1 MMCAG
6 RGDFKVISVFLN
18 GTVCSFFAR
27 TDLFSDWRRG
37 FLRLGVCSCASR
49 ISRVSSILY
58 SFYIYILLYIF
69 FLYFI
74 EYSYGSDR
82 VLCNSSVRENRNVN
96 EWWTRGF

>member
-27 TDLFSDWRRG
+27 TALSDWRRG

-58 SFYIYILLYIF
+58 SFYIYSSIYILSIF
-69 FLYFI
+69 Y
-74 EYSYGSDR
+74 
-82 VLCNSSVRENRNVN
+82 
-96 EWWTRGF
+96 

>member
-27 TDLFSDWRRG
+27 TDLSDWRRG
-37 FLRLGVCSCASR
+37 FLRLGVSSCASR

-58 SFYIYILLYIF
+58 SFYIYSSIYILSIF
-69 FLYFI
+69 Y
-74 EYSYGSDR
+74 
-82 VLCNSSVRENRNVN
+82 
-96 EWWTRGF
+96 

>member
-27 TDLFSDWRRG
+27 TDLSDWRRG

-58 SFYIYILLYIF
+58 SFYIYSSIYILSIF
-69 FLYFI
+69 Y
-74 EYSYGSDR
+74 
-82 VLCNSSVRENRNVN
+82 
-96 EWWTRGF
+96 

>member
-27 TDLFSDWRRG
+27 TDLSDWRRG

-58 SFYIYILLYIF
+58 SFYIYSFYILLSI
-69 FLYFI
+69 
-74 EYSYGSDR
+74 
-82 VLCNSSVRENRNVN
+82 VMVR
-96 EWWTRGF
+96 TGFYAIVRFEKTET

>member
-27 TDLFSDWRRG
+27 TDLSDWRRG

-58 SFYIYILLYIF
+58 SFYIYIFFYIYSFYILLSI
-69 FLYFI
+69 
-74 EYSYGSDR
+74 
-82 VLCNSSVRENRNVN
+82 VMVR
-96 EWWTRGF
+96 TGFYAIVRFEKTET

>member
-58 SFYIYILLYIF
+58 SFYIYSFYILL
-69 FLYFI
+69 
-74 EYSYGSDR
+74 SM
-82 VLCNSSVRENRNVN
+82 VR
-96 EWWTRGF
+96 TGFYAIVRFEKTET

>member
-27 TDLFSDWRRG
+27 TDLSDWRRG
-37 FLRLGVCSCASR
+37 FLRLGVC
-49 ISRVSSILY
+49 RVRLVFLVFLLYYIL
-58 SFYIYILLYIF
+58 SIYILLYIF

-74 EYSYGSDR
+74 EYGSDR

>member
-27 TDLFSDWRRG
+27 TDLSDWRRG
-37 FLRLGVCSCASR
+37 FLRLGICSCASR

-58 SFYIYILLYIF
+58 SFYIYSSIYILSIF
-69 FLYFI
+69 Y
-74 EYSYGSDR
+74 
-82 VLCNSSVRENRNVN
+82 
-96 EWWTRGF
+96 